1 MLKQVCYVISIAS
14 VVLSAILG
22 VISVWFENL
31 LPDGFVGRSL
41 TTLLIIFAAAVV
53 AAVVTGL
60 NNKFETNIT
69 TNNLRVK

>member
-60 NNKFETNIT
+60 NDKFETNIT